1 MLEDL
6 SSIFLGNLSWSL
18 GLTEADR
25 KPPTAPAPV
34 VCWVTVVSSM
44 LPAIRMLSRGR
55 YLLRK
60 FPVLIRLC
68 GDEDRW
74 SGYSRE
80 PRPRELL
87 PRLGTSGVTGKNPSS
102 LAGPS

>member
-1 MLEDL
+1 M
-6 SSIFLGNLSWSL
+6 SPGKLSWSL
-18 GLTEADR
+18 GLTEDDLN
-25 KPPTAPAPV
+25 PAPAPV
-34 VCWVTVVSSM
+34 SSEVTVVRSM

-68 GDEDRW
+68 GDEEMV
-74 SGYSRE
+74 SGNSRE

-87 PRLGTSGVTGKNPSS
+87 PRLGMSGVTGKNPSS
-102 LAGPS
+102 LDGPS